1 MERRHTEIREGAG
14 LEESRI
20 NREFIDFLQQW
31 GGWILI
37 LFAVI
42 ALGYAGLQKLEQM
55 RRNSR
60 DNAFLALNAAL
71 ESQNPE
77 GLLRV
82 AEAHDVGVVPK
93 MARRE
98 AADIWLQCAKIG
110 LTPGDLYEVTSA
122 GNWDGVIPETSQDFD
137 ADAALKQAESLYQAL
152 VEESRADERHAEFTL
167 SGLFGLAAVA
177 EARADKDAA
186 AKYYDEAR
194 KVAEAAGMSDLALEA
209 QERLDTLATVKVASL
224 PPADSLY
231 QPAPETP
238 EITVPPI
245 TPIDPAAVPALPEG
259 QPAPAEEGAPEEA
272 APPPAQD
279 APPAP
284 EAGDPPADEAAPP
297 ADDATKP
304 AETAPPAEP
313 ASTP

>member
-37 LFAVI
+37 VLAVI
-42 ALGYAGLQKLEQM
+42 ALGYAGLEKLENM

-82 AEAHDVGVVPK
+82 AEEHDVGVVPK

-98 AADIWLQCAKIG
+98 AADIWLACAKVG
-110 LTPGDLYEVTSA
+110 LTPGDLYEVTST
-122 GNWDGVIPETSQDFD
+122 GNWDGVIPETSKDFD
-137 ADAALKQAESLYQAL
+137 PDAALKQAESLYEAL
-152 VEESRADERHAEFTL
+152 VEESRGDKKHAEFTL

-186 AKYYDEAR
+186 AKYYQEAK
-194 KVAEAAGMSDLALEA
+194 KVADDAGMTDIAMEA
-209 QERLDTLATVKVASL
+209 QERLDTLDAVQVASL

-231 QPAPETP
+231 QPEPETP
-238 EITVPPI
+238 EIAAPPM
-245 TPIDPAAVPALPEG
+245 TPADPSAAPVAPEG
-259 QPAPAEEGAPEEA
+259 QPAPADTTAPDEA
-272 APPPAQD
+272 APPPAPDENAPADD
-279 APPAP
+279 APPPP
-284 EAGDPPADEAAPP
+284 EAGAPP
-297 ADDATKP
+297 ADDA
-304 AETAPPAEP
+304 APQEP